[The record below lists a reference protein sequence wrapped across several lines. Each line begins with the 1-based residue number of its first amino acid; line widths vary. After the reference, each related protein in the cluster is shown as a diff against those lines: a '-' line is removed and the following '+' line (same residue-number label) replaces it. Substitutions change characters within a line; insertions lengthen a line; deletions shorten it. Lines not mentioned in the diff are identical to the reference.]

1 MLGRGSERGPLR
13 RRRAIQTRPGRPGR
27 QPEHR
32 DAMRTGLPF
41 RVKLKL
47 RHMRRPR
54 YRHWHSDLSQ
64 AGRLSALLPVA
75 TLASAALS
83 GPQRQAQS

>member
-13 RRRAIQTRPGRPGR
+13 RRRAIQTRRGRPSS
-27 QPEHR
+27 QHR
-32 DAMRTGLPF
+32 DAIRTGLPS
-41 RVKLKL
+41 LPL
-47 RHMRRPR
+47 HHMPVRRSESR